1 MRNNTIKKMM
11 MRMTTRS
18 FNMESLV
25 ILVTILISVVLLVS
39 PLALIMS
46 YIKIIPDIIIWVMG
60 LISISIGAYW
70 FILPI
75 PFIVKLPALLAIL
88 LGIFAIKK
96 RS

>member
-1 MRNNTIKKMM
+1 
-11 MRMTTRS
+11 
-18 FNMESLV
+18 MESLV
-25 ILVTILISVVLLVS
+25 ILVTILVLIVLLVG

>member
-1 MRNNTIKKMM
+1 MG
-11 MRMTTRS
+11 
-18 FNMESLV
+18 SLV
-25 ILVTILISVVLLVS
+25 ILVTILVLIVLLVG

-46 YIKIIPDIIIWVMG
+46 YIKIIPDIIVWVMG

-75 PFIVKLPALLAIL
+75 PFMVKLPALLAIL
-88 LGIFAIKK
+88 LGIFAVKK

>member
-1 MRNNTIKKMM
+1 
-11 MRMTTRS
+11 
-18 FNMESLV
+18 MESLV
-25 ILVTILISVVLLVS
+25 ILATILIVIVLLVG
-39 PLALIMS
+39 PLALILS
-46 YIKIIPDIIIWVMG
+46 YIKIIPDMIIWIMG

>member
-1 MRNNTIKKMM
+1 
-11 MRMTTRS
+11 
-18 FNMESLV
+18 MESLV
-25 ILVTILISVVLLVS
+25 ILATILIVIVLLVG
-39 PLALIMS
+39 PLALILS
-46 YIKIIPDIIIWVMG
+46 YIKIVPDMIIWIMG

-96 RS
+96 RA

>member
-1 MRNNTIKKMM
+1 MG
-11 MRMTTRS
+11 
-18 FNMESLV
+18 SLV
-25 ILVTILISVVLLVS
+25 ILVTILVSIVLLVG

-60 LISISIGAYW
+60 FISISIGAYW

-75 PFIVKLPALLAIL
+75 PFVVKLPALLAIL

>member
-1 MRNNTIKKMM
+1 MG
-11 MRMTTRS
+11 
-18 FNMESLV
+18 SLV
-25 ILVTILISVVLLVS
+25 ILVTILVLIVLLVG

-75 PFIVKLPALLAIL
+75 PFMVKLPALLAIL

>member
-1 MRNNTIKKMM
+1 
-11 MRMTTRS
+11 
-18 FNMESLV
+18 MESLV
-25 ILVTILISVVLLVS
+25 ILVTILVSIVLLVGL
-39 PLALIMS
+39 LALIMS

-88 LGIFAIKK
+88 LGIFAVKK

>member
-1 MRNNTIKKMM
+1 
-11 MRMTTRS
+11 
-18 FNMESLV
+18 MESLV
-25 ILVTILISVVLLVS
+25 ILATILIVIVLLVG
-39 PLALIMS
+39 PLALILS
-46 YIKIIPDIIIWVMG
+46 YIKIVPDMIIWIMG

>member
-1 MRNNTIKKMM
+1 
-11 MRMTTRS
+11 
-18 FNMESLV
+18 MESLV
-25 ILVTILISVVLLVS
+25 ILVTILVLIVLLVG

-75 PFIVKLPALLAIL
+75 PFAVKLPALLAIL

>member
-1 MRNNTIKKMM
+1 
-11 MRMTTRS
+11 
-18 FNMESLV
+18 MESLV
-25 ILVTILISVVLLVS
+25 ILVTILVSVVLLVG
-39 PLALIMS
+39 PLALILS
-46 YIKIIPDIIIWVMG
+46 YIKIIPDMIIWIMG

-75 PFIVKLPALLAIL
+75 PFVVKIPALLAIL

>member
-1 MRNNTIKKMM
+1 MG
-11 MRMTTRS
+11 
-18 FNMESLV
+18 SLV
-25 ILVTILISVVLLVS
+25 ILVTILVLIVLLVG

-88 LGIFAIKK
+88 LGIFAVKK

>member
-1 MRNNTIKKMM
+1 
-11 MRMTTRS
+11 
-18 FNMESLV
+18 MESLV
-25 ILVTILISVVLLVS
+25 ILVTILVLIVLLVG
-39 PLALIMS
+39 PLTLIMS

-88 LGIFAIKK
+88 LGIFAVKK

>member
-1 MRNNTIKKMM
+1 
-11 MRMTTRS
+11 
-18 FNMESLV
+18 MESLV
-25 ILVTILISVVLLVS
+25 ILATILIVIVLLVG
-39 PLALIMS
+39 PLALILS
-46 YIKIIPDIIIWVMG
+46 YIKIIPDMIIWIMG

-96 RS
+96 RA

>member
-1 MRNNTIKKMM
+1 MG
-11 MRMTTRS
+11 
-18 FNMESLV
+18 SLV
-25 ILVTILISVVLLVS
+25 ILVTILVLIVLLVG
-39 PLALIMS
+39 PLALILS
-46 YIKIIPDIIIWVMG
+46 YIKIIPDIIVWVMG

-96 RS
+96 RA

>member
-1 MRNNTIKKMM
+1 
-11 MRMTTRS
+11 
-18 FNMESLV
+18 MESLV
-25 ILVTILISVVLLVS
+25 ILVTILVSIVLLVG

-88 LGIFAIKK
+88 LGIFAVKK

>member
-1 MRNNTIKKMM
+1 MG
-11 MRMTTRS
+11 
-18 FNMESLV
+18 SLV
-25 ILVTILISVVLLVS
+25 ILVTILVLIVLLVG

-60 LISISIGAYW
+60 LISISIGSYW

-75 PFIVKLPALLAIL
+75 PFMVKLPALLAIL
-88 LGIFAIKK
+88 LGIFAVKK

>member
-1 MRNNTIKKMM
+1 
-11 MRMTTRS
+11 
-18 FNMESLV
+18 MESLV
-25 ILVTILISVVLLVS
+25 ILVTILISVVVLVG
-39 PLALIMS
+39 PLALILS
-46 YIKIIPDIIIWVMG
+46 YIKIIPDMIIWIMG

>member
-1 MRNNTIKKMM
+1 
-11 MRMTTRS
+11 
-18 FNMESLV
+18 MESLV
-25 ILVTILISVVLLVS
+25 ILVTILISVVLLVG
-39 PLALIMS
+39 PLALILS
-46 YIKIIPDIIIWVMG
+46 YIKIIPDMIIWIMG

-75 PFIVKLPALLAIL
+75 PFVVKLPALLAIL

>member
-1 MRNNTIKKMM
+1 
-11 MRMTTRS
+11 
-18 FNMESLV
+18 MESLV
-25 ILVTILISVVLLVS
+25 ILVTILVSVVLLVG
-39 PLALIMS
+39 PLALILS
-46 YIKIIPDIIIWVMG
+46 YIKIIPDMIIWIMG

-75 PFIVKLPALLAIL
+75 PSAIKLPALLAIL

>member
-1 MRNNTIKKMM
+1 MG
-11 MRMTTRS
+11 
-18 FNMESLV
+18 SLV
-25 ILVTILISVVLLVS
+25 ILVTILVLIVLLVG
-39 PLALIMS
+39 PLALILS
-46 YIKIIPDIIIWVMG
+46 YIKIIPDIIVWVMG

-75 PFIVKLPALLAIL
+75 PFMVKLPALLAIL

>member
-1 MRNNTIKKMM
+1 
-11 MRMTTRS
+11 
-18 FNMESLV
+18 
-25 ILVTILISVVLLVS
+25 
-39 PLALIMS
+39 MS
-46 YIKIIPDIIIWVMG
+46 YIKIIPDMIIWIMG

-75 PFIVKLPALLAIL
+75 PSAIKLPALLAIL

>member
-1 MRNNTIKKMM
+1 MG
-11 MRMTTRS
+11 
-18 FNMESLV
+18 SLV
-25 ILVTILISVVLLVS
+25 ILVTILVLIVLLVG
-39 PLALIMS
+39 PLALILS
-46 YIKIIPDIIIWVMG
+46 YIKIIPDIIVWVMG

-88 LGIFAIKK
+88 LGIFAVKK